1 MRALQLVEHGRIA
14 VVDTDVPE
22 IGPGEVLI
30 EVAGAGLCHSDIH
43 VRHSPASMMPPPMTL
58 GHETAGR
65 VAALGDGVDA
75 FAVGDAVLVFLVWSC
90 GTCRA
95 CVQGRENSCER
106 GTGRQ
111 GLPLCPGLAAHG
123 GMAEY
128 MKVDARFVEP
138 LGDLDPVT
146 AGPLA
151 DAGLTTYH
159 AIDGARNRL
168 GPGTTAVVLG
178 IGGLGHTA
186 VQILAATTA
195 TRIIAVDSAEEKL
208 ELATALGAD
217 HVFASD
223 ASCVGR
229 ILELTDG
236 IGVDAV
242 FDCVGVQATVD
253 IATQIIGRDGALR
266 VLGLGGGTFAWT
278 GFALPWGADVRTSY
292 AGTRADQR
300 AVIDLARRGLVTI
313 ESETIPLEDA
323 VAAFDALE
331 AGKIKG
337 RAILVPDHS

>member
-1 MRALQLVEHGRIA
+1 M
-14 VVDTDVPE
+14 
-22 IGPGEVLI
+22 
-30 EVAGAGLCHSDIH
+30 
-43 VRHSPASMMPPPMTL
+43 
-58 GHETAGR
+58 
-65 VAALGDGVDA
+65 
-75 FAVGDAVLVFLVWSC
+75 GDAVLVFLVWSC
-90 GTCRA
+90 GTCAA

-106 GTGRQ
+106 GTGRRR
-111 GLPLCPGLAAHG
+111 GCRSARAWPRTAACRVHEGRRPL
-123 GMAEY
+123 
-128 MKVDARFVEP
+128 RVEP
-138 LGDLDPVT
+138 LGDLDPRHGR
-146 AGPLA
+146 ALD

-159 AIDGARNRL
+159 AIDGARDRL

-186 VQILAATTA
+186 VQILAPPPPP
-195 TRIIAVDSAEEKL
+195 RIHRGGLGGGEV

-313 ESETIPLEDA
+313 ESETIPLEEP

>member
-1 MRALQLVEHGRIA
+1 MRALRLVDYGRIA
-14 VVDTDVPE
+14 VVDTEIPE

-30 EVAGAGLCHSDIH
+30 EVAGSGLCHSDIH
-43 VRHSPASMMPPPMTL
+43 MRHSPMTMIPPPMTL

-65 VAALGDGVDA
+65 IAALGDGVES

-106 GTGRQ
+106 SMGRQ
-111 GLPLCPGLAAHG
+111 GMPLCPGLAANG

-159 AIDGARNRL
+159 AIEGARDRL
-168 GPGTTAVVLG
+168 GPGTTAVVIG

-186 VQILAATTA
+186 VQILAATSS
-195 TRIIAVDSAEEKL
+195 TRIIAVDSAPEKL
-208 ELATALGAD
+208 ELATTLGAD
-217 HVFASD
+217 YAFASD
-223 ASCVGR
+223 ASCVEK

-242 FDCVGVQATVD
+242 FDCVGVQGTVD
-253 IATQIIGRDGALR
+253 IATQVIGRDGALR
-266 VLGLGGGTFAWT
+266 VLGLGGGKFDWT
-278 GFALPWGADVRTSY
+278 GFALPWGATVRTSY

-313 ESETIPLEDA
+313 EAETFPLEDA

-337 RAILVPDHS
+337 RAILVPGAS